1 VRPATLTNSASA
13 SPSGLNA
20 APTTSLNTSTS
31 YLDPAYEHEV
41 GSLGGSGTKE
51 EAPII
56 LCLIMCFKPPL
67 LDHSIDIELI
77 VSRVRGHG
85 HRLSRLLRLLT
96 VRGAHTRRTPEQ
108 IELMVRVT
116 CSQRRSERTRK
127 KTAHTAADRENEKG
141 RRHLENEKRKKR
153 PRERDLGLPAT
164 PEHRIHQRQG
174 RRQSRRGRGASLAQ
188 IEV

>member
-1 VRPATLTNSASA
+1 MANITRKDRFITHRDRGARVGRWACGARVC
-13 SPSGLNA
+13 SGR
-20 APTTSLNTSTS
+20 
-31 YLDPAYEHEV
+31 
-41 GSLGGSGTKE
+41 LGPGGVQIDGSGTKE
-51 EAPII
+51 EAPSI

-67 LDHSIDIELI
+67 LDHGIDIELI
-77 VSRVRGHG
+77 VSRVHEHG

-108 IELMVRVT
+108 IKLMVRVT

-141 RRHLENEKRKKR
+141 KRHLETEKGRRHTHKRLTATEQERKKG

-164 PEHRIHQRQG
+164 PEHRIHQRRG
-174 RRQSRRGRGASLAQ
+174 MRQR
-188 IEV
+188 